1 MGCFSPKSANARV
14 SEMDKI
20 EMQTERHGI
29 KFLTAR
35 PLAML
40 AAVSVIAISACVP
53 AEFSSFGQSAS
64 TGAPSKKDADQ
75 TGAQTQSRSE
85 GPQFAEFRDV
95 PIPANAEIDFD
106 NLLVLGAED
115 GWIGRLALTAGYNM
129 PDMYAFYER
138 EMPRFGW
145 IKITS
150 VRSAISTMTYSRG
163 DRIATVTLQSRTIGG
178 TAIDFTVAPA
188 NPLANKSSMQT
199 PPSAGALVKS

>member
-1 MGCFSPKSANARV
+1 
-14 SEMDKI
+14 MDKI

-35 PLAML
+35 PLAVL
-40 AAVSVIAISACVP
+40 ATMSILALGACVP
-53 AEFSSFGQSAS
+53 GEFPSFGQSTS
-64 TGAPSKKDADQ
+64 TGAPSKRDADQ
-75 TGAQTQSRSE
+75 PGAQTASRSE

-115 GWIGRLALTAGYNM
+115 GWIGRLALTAGYKM

-188 NPLANKSSMQT
+188 NPLANKSSILA
-199 PPSAGALVKS
+199 PLSPAPSAGSVVKS

>member
-1 MGCFSPKSANARV
+1 MPLTHLGMKNGP
-14 SEMDKI
+14 
-20 EMQTERHGI
+20 HLGI
-29 KFLTAR
+29 WSCAIVFVTFLTACQ
-35 PLAML
+35 PINL
-40 AAVSVIAISACVP
+40 P
-53 AEFSSFGQSAS
+53 SFGQSAS
-64 TGAPSKKDADQ
+64 TGEAAQKDAGQ
-75 TGAQTQSRSE
+75 IGAQQQERSE
-85 GPQFAEFRDV
+85 GPQFAEFSDV

-115 GWIGRLALTAGYNM
+115 GWIGRLAMTTGYKM

-188 NPLANKSSMQT
+188 NPLADR
-199 PPSAGALVKS
+199 GALPSSGNTSG

>member
-1 MGCFSPKSANARV
+1 MQRQRRGGKIISALPMAV
-14 SEMDKI
+14 I
-20 EMQTERHGI
+20 V
-29 KFLTAR
+29 TA
-35 PLAML
+35 LAL
-40 AAVSVIAISACVP
+40 SACVP
-53 AEFSSFGQSAS
+53 QGFPSFGQSTK
-64 TGAPSKKDADQ
+64 TGAPSDKDAGQ
-75 TGAQTQSRSE
+75 PGAQTQDRSD

-115 GWIGRLALTAGYNM
+115 GWIGRLALTSGYKM

-163 DRIATVTLQSRTIGG
+163 ERIATVTLHSRTIGG

-188 NPLANKSSMQT
+188 NPLANRGGLPT
-199 PPSAGALVKS
+199 IGSAKN